1 MSTLKKYLPRN
12 RIWLFLL
19 PSFIGM
25 LIFFFIPAFVSLYH
39 SLTFGG
45 SFVWLRNF
53 QNTLENFVFRLAV
66 NNTMLFIALSV
77 PLNMII
83 AFLLAALLE
92 GLKQKKFF
100 LVLFMLPLVIPSG
113 SVVFFWQSLFADNG
127 YINRILLLNGYD
139 TVLWFASDWALPIAI
154 LVFIFKNI
162 GFSLVLFV
170 TGYQFIPKE
179 YYEIA
184 RIDGA
189 SSFQIFRTVTA
200 VYMMPTTFLV
210 FMMSIINSFRIF
222 REIYLLLGR
231 YPNRSVFML
240 QHFMNN
246 QFAAANM
253 QTLSTTA
260 TLLSFAIMLLAIVCY
275 TLQRRLTDSYS

>member
-1 MSTLKKYLPRN
+1 
-12 RIWLFLL
+12 
-19 PSFIGM
+19 
-25 LIFFFIPAFVSLYH
+25 
-39 SLTFGG
+39 
-45 SFVWLRNF
+45 
-53 QNTLENFVFRLAV
+53 
-66 NNTMLFIALSV
+66 
-77 PLNMII
+77 
-83 AFLLAALLE
+83 
-92 GLKQKKFF
+92 
-100 LVLFMLPLVIPSG
+100 VLFMLPLVIPSG

-127 YINRILLLNGYD
+127 YINRILLLNGHD

-154 LVFIFKNI
+154 LVFMFKNI